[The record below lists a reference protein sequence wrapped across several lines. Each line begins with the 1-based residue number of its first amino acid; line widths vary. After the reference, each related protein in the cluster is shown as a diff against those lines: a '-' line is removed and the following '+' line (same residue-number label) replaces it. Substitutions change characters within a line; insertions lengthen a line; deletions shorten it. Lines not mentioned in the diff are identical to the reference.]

1 LSQKVPTV
9 LDLFG
14 SNYSLFTNMEPRK
27 SARFKKNKIPDA
39 DVIRLFQDGNE
50 SDFDKYRYNVIF
62 MIPTY

>member
-1 LSQKVPTV
+1 
-9 LDLFG
+9 
-14 SNYSLFTNMEPRK
+14 MEPRK

-50 SDFDKYRYNVIF
+50 SDFGKYRYNVIF